1 MGERTLTD
9 TRCNDGKAPNA
20 DLVAAAFCA
29 IRRGGVRTAPWRVS
43 HYQDCF
49 PSRQPQTR
57 QQKLAVFWVSP
68 QVAGVSSLRRV
79 LQRHRPGPGTVP
91 EGQSRPAD
99 IVAFAPFDH
108 TVDDAALHLPPE
120 SVGRE
125 AKLLGDQL
133 RLNDEAI
140 L

>member
-1 MGERTLTD
+1 MVWSADHRQ
-9 TRCNDGKAPNA
+9 NDRRDADAPNA
-20 DLVAAAFCA
+20 DLAASALSVAEAFA
-29 IRRGGVRTAPWRVS
+29 QRPGGLVIIRLLPQPPTADPTAKARGVWDFSAG
-43 HYQDCF
+43 
-49 PSRQPQTR
+49 
-57 QQKLAVFWVSP
+57 
-68 QVAGVSSLRRV
+68 AGVSSLRRV
-79 LQRHRPGPGTVP
+79 LQRHRPGPGTVA

-108 TVDDAALHLPPE
+108 TVDDAALDLPPE

-125 AKLLGDQL
+125 AKLLSDQL

>member
-1 MGERTLTD
+1 MRTLQPPPS
-9 TRCNDGKAPNA
+9 A
-20 DLVAAAFCA
+20 LSVAEAFA
-29 IRRGGVRTAPWRVS
+29 QRPGGS
-43 HYQDCF
+43 DCF

-57 QQKLAVFWVSP
+57 QQKLAVFGVSP

-79 LQRHRPGPGTVP
+79 LQRHRPGPGTVA

>member
-1 MGERTLTD
+1 MWTLQPPPSALSVAEAFAQ
-9 TRCNDGKAPNA
+9 RPGG
-20 DLVAAAFCA
+20 LVI
-29 IRRGGVRTAPWRVS
+29 IRVLPQR
-43 HYQDCF
+43 
-49 PSRQPQTR
+49 QTR
-57 QQKLAVFWVSP
+57 QQKLAVFGVSP

-79 LQRHRPGPGTVP
+79 LQRHRPGPGTVA